1 MTLAER
7 IKHARTQAGFTQ
19 ITFSEAIGCTQPVV
33 SRYENGKNIPSLAR
47 LQTIAEACEVSFE
60 WLATG
65 NGQMAIQTLA
75 S

>member
-1 MTLAER
+1 MTLADR

-47 LQTIAEACEVSFE
+47 LQTIANVCQVRFE

-65 NGQMAIQTLA
+65 KGQMTIPTLA
-75 S
+75 Y